1 MVSTSTLYSRI
12 CLRPVLST
20 ARFDDVPTLY
30 IRDPEQHSP
39 RSTFGISKIL
49 PSLTPLET
57 AAQNS
62 MKLPRSPG
70 IITCSM
76 FSQLRAALA
85 ILLCGICGASER
97 LLVLCTEEVPEHLVD
112 PQATPLAE
120 WLLVVG
126 GV

>member
-1 MVSTSTLYSRI
+1 
-12 CLRPVLST
+12 
-20 ARFDDVPTLY
+20 
-30 IRDPEQHSP
+30 
-39 RSTFGISKIL
+39 
-49 PSLTPLET
+49 
-57 AAQNS
+57 
-62 MKLPRSPG
+62 
-70 IITCSM
+70 M